1 MMRTRDAVRSAV
13 AAGIAL
19 LPDVRGRGRVTL
31 FIDRLLTNPND
42 PRSYETIGRINGGF
56 RFAFDLRPWGQK
68 FAYYY
73 RSWEPDYVATLRTL
87 YSGGWFVDVGSS
99 LGLYVVSL
107 SDLVRAARGRIASI
121 EPVPFNK
128 RRQEVNVRLN
138 GIEDLVEYADVALG
152 AEPGSVFLAVDP
164 THADNNAFISREGD
178 VEVPVVTLDQLCR
191 DRGWRGIG
199 AIKMDLEGYEPRVI
213 EGGRETIARERP
225 PILAEFNR
233 ERMAINGFTID
244 DSWNFLGSLGYR
256 AFRLERA
263 HLIAIDAPERH
274 QNLFF
279 VPEGT
284 R

>member
-1 MMRTRDAVRSAV
+1 MGTRNAIRSAV
-13 AAGIAL
+13 AATIAH
-19 LPDVRGRGRVTL
+19 LPDVRGRGRMTL
-31 FIDRLLTNPND
+31 LLDRLLTNPLD
-42 PRSYETIGRINGGF
+42 PHSYETTGHINGNF

-73 RSWEPDYVATLRTL
+73 RSWEGDYVCALRSL
-87 YSGGWFVDVGSS
+87 YRGGWFVDVGSS
-99 LGLYVVSL
+99 LGLYVVSM
-107 SDLVRAARGRIASI
+107 SDLVRAAGGRIASI

-128 RRQEVNVRLN
+128 IRQEINVRLN
-138 GIEDLVEYADVALG
+138 AIEDLVDYADVALG

-164 THADNNAFISREGD
+164 SHADNNAFVSTEGD

-191 DRGWRGIG
+191 DRGWSGIG
-199 AIKMDLEGYEPRVI
+199 AIKMDVEGYEPRVI

-233 ERMAINGFTID
+233 ERMAINGFTMD
-244 DSWNFLGSLGYR
+244 DSWNFLLGLGYR
-256 AFRLERA
+256 AFRLDRER
-263 HLIAIDAPERH
+263 LVAIDDPAQH

-279 VPEGT
+279 VPEGS